1 MEGKMKIH
9 NSGKKASP
17 RDLFVYLAA
26 ALSALGGMLFGYDT
40 GVISGA
46 ILFIK
51 KEFALGSFL
60 EEIVVS
66 VVLVGAVIGAMAA
79 GRAADRLG
87 RRRIIIVTAFLF
99 VLAALATAV
108 APTVG
113 LLIAGRILAGIAIGA
128 ASFIAPLY
136 ISEISPVK
144 IRGKLVSFNQ
154 LAITGGIVVSYLVG
168 YALSSAGDWRLMFG
182 LAAIP
187 AAGLGIGL
195 LPMPDSPRWLFGQ
208 GRTEKATEVLRH
220 IRGHADVSDEV
231 KEMRLSIEKQSGS
244 WAQVFSPHLR
254 PALIVGIGLAVFQQF
269 TGINTVIYYAPTIFQ
284 FAGFQS
290 ASAAILAT
298 LGVGVVNM
306 LLTVVALMLL
316 DRVGRRPLLL
326 TGLVGMTA
334 GLTVLG
340 IVFLFGGTADIVG
353 GVSVAALMLY
363 VGSFAVGLGPVFWL
377 MIAEIYP
384 LKVRGLAM
392 SAATVVNWGANLLVA
407 VTFLTLIRALGKA
420 GTFWL
425 YAVIS
430 LGSWFFVYFLVPET
444 KGRSLE
450 YIESHWR
457 ARKHP
462 RSMGKQS

>member
-51 KEFALGSFL
+51 KEFALGSFI

-298 LGVGVVNM
+298 VGVGVVNM

-326 TGLVGMTA
+326 TGLIGMTA
-334 GLTVLG
+334 GLAVLG
-340 IVFLFGGTADIVG
+340 IVFLFGGTAAIVG

-407 VTFLTLIRALGKA
+407 VTFLTLIRALGKT

>member
-1 MEGKMKIH
+1 MKIH

-51 KEFALGSFL
+51 KEFALGSFI

-220 IRGHADVSDEV
+220 IRGHADVSGEV

-284 FAGFQS
+284 FAGFRS

-298 LGVGVVNM
+298 VGVGVVNM

-340 IVFLFGGTADIVG
+340 IVFLFGGTAAIVG